1 MTVSNLTRMDPVE
14 IVRLFANPYTAVVA
28 VLAAAVEEAPDEWL
42 PDSVRGCIGWLC
54 VLACAPVAAFFGR
67 DVAPAMLGGFLG
79 LGGSWLLV
87 EAVRARRSS
96 RAAVV
101 SSRPHKETAMNHN
114 EYAHEHETENPQRP
128 PEPKPGHDDAPQPAD
143 DDDPPP
149 LYPPPP
155 KK

>member
-1 MTVSNLTRMDPVE
+1 MLTHMDPVE

-54 VLACAPVAAFFGR
+54 VLACAPVAAGFGA
-67 DVAPAMLGGFLG
+67 DVAPAMFGGFLG

-87 EAVRARRSS
+87 EAVRARRSG

-101 SSRPHKETAMNHN
+101 SSRPPKETAMNHTEN
-114 EYAHEHETENPQRP
+114 APEHETENPQRP

-155 KK
+155 VK